1 LVAALALGAAGVLLG
16 TRFVATRESM
26 APMFWKEAILRAS
39 GGATGVTAAFTGLP
53 ARLLRSRFAADYD
66 ASGAPV
72 LPGLLQSSLQQ
83 DIWAKA
89 VKDGNRD
96 YFPMYAG
103 QSAGIIRDLPGA
115 ADVVDAIVR
124 EARTVVER
132 LGKK

>member
-1 LVAALALGAAGVLLG
+1 M
-16 TRFVATRESM
+16 TT
-26 APMFWKEAILRAS
+26 
-39 GGATGVTAAFTGLP
+39 AFTGLP
-53 ARLLRSRFAADYD
+53 ARLIRTRFAADYD

-89 VKDGNRD
+89 AEEGNSD

-115 ADVVDAIVR
+115 ADVVEAIVR
-124 EARTVVER
+124 EARAVVER
-132 LGKK
+132 LGRM